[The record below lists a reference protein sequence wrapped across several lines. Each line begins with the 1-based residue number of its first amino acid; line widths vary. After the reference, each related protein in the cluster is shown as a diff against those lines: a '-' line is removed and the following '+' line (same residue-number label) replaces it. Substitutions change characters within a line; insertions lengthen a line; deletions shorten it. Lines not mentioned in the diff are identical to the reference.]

1 MNYEER
7 GNAPSGENG
16 GGRCPLPEWLAT
28 RLDIPPD
35 VWTGGMRV
43 EIRGRNSAV
52 VHGCQRILS
61 YRPDQVCL
69 QMKTCRLSVKGK
81 RLCCVAYLAGAV
93 ELNGEIDSVDYVAE
107 EDSMV

>member
-1 MNYEER
+1 MNYEQRENEPSVER
-7 GNAPSGENG
+7 A
-16 GGRCPLPEWLAT
+16 GGRCPLPEWLSS

-43 EIRGRNSAV
+43 EIRGQNSAV
-52 VHGCQRILS
+52 VHGCQRILE

-69 QMKTCRLSVKGK
+69 QMKTCRLRVTGK

-93 ELNGEIDSVDYVAE
+93 ELNGQIESVYYVAE
-107 EDSMV
+107 GLPL